1 MSLRRSARRTQK
13 SREVI
18 EQAARSDARS
28 SLDPGTDENE
38 SSPLLDITDEVD
50 DIQDEEEEVS
60 PENLVSEAEDEE
72 EVDDPVEDPVEE
84 LPTLEPSP
92 VIAPRVDRN
101 QVRARQPTGSSP
113 IDPSASPLVRPP
125 TKRPRIM
132 QNQPISILSSKN
144 RVDKG
149 KGRMRTL
156 DFEDADN
163 AFQNAFRTPNNLDN
177 SAFIT
182 PAPMSMHNSSRNA
195 FNSSRAHF
203 ADSVHD
209 SGNIAK
215 KSEPTYTMTQS
226 QLNVLLATVARKTI
240 AKSDERR
247 RPQVE
252 DEFDQSGEFSLSLCI
267 SDFWHFSASSAP
279 LHNLRDLR
287 ILDSDIHGVVLGL
300 SMTKVILLVFR

>member
-38 SSPLLDITDEVD
+38 SSLLPDITDEVD

-182 PAPMSMHNSSRNA
+182 PAPI
-195 FNSSRAHF
+195 
-203 ADSVHD
+203 
-209 SGNIAK
+209 GNIAK